1 MVSRVRH
8 KAGALVPITVSRWME
23 VKIVA
28 GAKPYPRI
36 SREGSVSNAV
46 APKRQTSRQEL
57 RHRLHVTNNNMYKGE
72 DA

>member
-1 MVSRVRH
+1 
-8 KAGALVPITVSRWME
+8 ME

-36 SREGSVSNAV
+36 NREGSVSDAV